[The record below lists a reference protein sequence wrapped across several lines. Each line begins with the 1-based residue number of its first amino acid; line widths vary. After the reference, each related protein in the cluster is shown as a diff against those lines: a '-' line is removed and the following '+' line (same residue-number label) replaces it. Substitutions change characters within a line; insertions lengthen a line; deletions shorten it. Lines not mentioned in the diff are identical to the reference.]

1 MPAWRQAGGPR
12 RELVVLVKSL
22 ASEAR
27 LRDMLKS
34 VDAVLRTH
42 KEVGEYNQTI
52 QIVPTRIAEA
62 WRFR

>member
-1 MPAWRQAGGPR
+1 MKCPLGDKQA
-12 RELVVLVKSL
+12 VVVFVKSL

-34 VDAVLRTH
+34 LDAVLRTH

-52 QIVPTRIAEA
+52 
-62 WRFR
+62 